1 MQFQY
6 QNYKPKTTCVEINNK
21 WKKNTFLILI
31 NVSVVL
37 HDLLLGMWIKHFTK
51 SSHTQQKLK
60 TN

>member
-31 NVSVVL
+31 NVLVVL
-37 HDLLLGMWIKHFTK
+37 HEYVDKALYKKFTYTAEIK
-51 SSHTQQKLK
+51 
-60 TN
+60 N

>member
-6 QNYKPKTTCVEINNK
+6 QNYKPKATCVEVNNK

-31 NVSVVL
+31 NFSVVL
-37 HDLLLGMWIKHFTK
+37 HDLLLVMWIKHFTK
-51 SSHTQQKLK
+51 SLHAQQKLK